1 MTVYTNDRAGRS
13 GMRDLSVLHVGPGH
27 GQRGGIASVLGELA
41 TQQAAFSN
49 DAIRIAF
56 FETHGFQRVG
66 SAARFVMLD
75 FPRFVP
81 AVRQADIVHFHVS
94 ERGSLYRK
102 LLLCAFAKLA
112 RKRVVFHLH
121 SGNFEQFAARS
132 GALTRTAIRWFV
144 GHADAAIGVSAACAR
159 VLNRFRE
166 KATDARVI
174 ANSAA
179 EAQREP
185 REANTATPAFRPY
198 VAFAGRLSQQK
209 GVGTLIDALALL
221 AAQGD
226 DVDLFLAGEGDVEH
240 WHAYAAARG
249 VADRVRFVGWL
260 DGADKARFIQRASVF
275 CLPSRFEAF
284 GIAVLEAMFH
294 GVPVVATR
302 VGGLV
307 DLVDDGVTGCL
318 VTPDDTGALADS
330 LHDLVRNPALRER
343 LGSAGRERAHRL
355 YAIETI
361 TSQYV
366 DCYREIT
373 GRT

>member
-1 MTVYTNDRAGRS
+1 M
-13 GMRDLSVLHVGPGH
+13 
-27 GQRGGIASVLGELA
+27 
-41 TQQAAFSN
+41 
-49 DAIRIAF
+49 
-56 FETHGFQRVG
+56 
-66 SAARFVMLD
+66 
-75 FPRFVP
+75 
-81 AVRQADIVHFHVS
+81 
-94 ERGSLYRK
+94 
-102 LLLCAFAKLA
+102 
-112 RKRVVFHLH
+112 
-121 SGNFEQFAARS
+121 
-132 GALTRTAIRWFV
+132 
-144 GHADAAIGVSAACAR
+144 
-159 VLNRFRE
+159 
-166 KATDARVI
+166 
-174 ANSAA
+174 
-179 EAQREP
+179 
-185 REANTATPAFRPY
+185 
-198 VAFAGRLSQQK
+198 
-209 GVGTLIDALALL
+209 IDALALL
-221 AAQGD
+221 ATQGD

-343 LGSAGRERAHRL
+343 LGAAGRERAHRL